1 MILGPLVTLAYLET
15 RIKPDYTRSD
25 RIFNFSRIS
34 LPNSK
39 RIKIESIFT
48 SPVIFNF
55 SICGHVK
62 LENFYLRAELSADSE
77 KKLTII
83 DKMLF
88 LGNLLSSK
96 FNLHE
101 IDENR

>member
-25 RIFNFSRIS
+25 RIFNFSMIS

-62 LENFYLRAELSADSE
+62 LENFYLRAKLSADFE
-77 KKLTII
+77 KKNDNFRQNII
-83 DKMLF
+83 SRQF
-88 LGNLLSSK
+88 IK
-96 FNLHE
+96 FQ
-101 IDENR
+101 IQFS